1 MFEEKRFHSGG
12 RSAVYYTLIKFLN
25 GIIPCVPSLHTF
37 RSLGFRS
44 A

>member
-25 GIIPCVPSLHTF
+25 GIIPSSTATSF
-37 RSLGFRS
+37 RIR
-44 A
+44 AM